1 MRFQFAIM
9 LAVITALPLTGCSL
23 VGYHIDKYMDAGVPE
38 RPRVYVDGNGEGR
51 HVVPLAPNQQ
61 NKSAPFTEMGGIV
74 DKEIFKSLTSRR
86 MTNDMAIRDENQC
99 PDGEIKVCSVLA
111 GCACEE
117 KRTRTT
123 Q

>member
-1 MRFQFAIM
+1 MRFQFALM
-9 LAVITALPLTGCSL
+9 LAIITILPLAGCSL
-23 VGYHIDKYMDAGVPE
+23 VGYRIDKFMDAGVPE

-51 HVVPLAPNQQ
+51 HVVPLTRNDQR
-61 NKSAPFTEMGGIV
+61 KSAAFTEMGGIV
-74 DKEIFKSLTSRR
+74 DKATFRSLTTRR

-117 KRTRTT
+117 KRPRSS